1 MNQTAIFWPMIAHA
15 ALVFAIYVLL
25 GLRRRQAVMTGNAKV
40 SQFRE
45 NRDEPAESLFV
56 RNALENQFELPLLFY
71 AVCLAL
77 QASGAVG
84 ALTLGLAWGFAV
96 SRYVHTF
103 IHVTSNRIRYRQPAF
118 TVGFLA
124 LIALWVLLALDLLS
138 AA

>member
-56 RNALENQFELPLLFY
+56 RNALENQFELPLLLY

-84 ALTLGLAWGFAV
+84 ALTLGLAWVFAV

-124 LIALWVLLALDLLS
+124 LIALWVLLAVDLLS
-138 AA
+138 AG

>member
-25 GLRRRQAVMTGNAKV
+25 GLRRRQAVAGGNAKV

-45 NRDEPAESLFV
+45 NREEPAESLFV

-77 QASGAVG
+77 QASGAVD
-84 ALTLGLAWGFAV
+84 AITLSLAWVFAV

-124 LIALWVLLALDLLS
+124 LIALWVLLAIDLLS
-138 AA
+138 AG

>member
-25 GLRRRQAVMTGNAKV
+25 GLRRRQAVAAGHAKV

-84 ALTLGLAWGFAV
+84 ALTLGLAWVFAV

-124 LIALWVLLALDLLS
+124 LIALWVLLAVDLLS
-138 AA
+138 AG

>member
-1 MNQTAIFWPMIAHA
+1 MLDA
-15 ALVFAIYVLL
+15 ALFLTVMGMFLL

-84 ALTLGLAWGFAV
+84 ALTLGLAWVFAV

-124 LIALWVLLALDLLS
+124 LIALWVLLAVDLLS
-138 AA
+138 AG